1 MRKITF
7 ANFTKLN
14 VCWLS
19 LVFVVSVLV
28 LDNIFIK
35 ILFMTISFLTI
46 ITTLQ
51 MQNSLPL
58 ERRNTII
65 VFLVL
70 TCLTFVS
77 RFTDNIVI
85 ILTTF
90 IIYLLYLLAMFF
102 TNFIFLEE
110 INN

>member
-19 LVFVVSVLV
+19 LVFVLSGLV

-35 ILFMTISFLTI
+35 LLFMFISFTTILLTI
-46 ITTLQ
+46 Q
-51 MQNSLPL
+51 MQSSITL
-58 ERRNTII
+58 ERRNTIV

-70 TCLTFVS
+70 TSLTFVS